1 MLRVAARSCQKFIN
15 RIALGTTTPRAA
27 ALEAPAACE
36 FRVRMR
42 KLTVD
47 SYAHRNEQAE
57 ATGSTRYLGAAVWAS

>member
-1 MLRVAARSCQKFIN
+1 MLRVAARRCQKFID
-15 RIALGTTTPRAA
+15 RIALGTNTPRAA

-47 SYAHRNEQAE
+47 SYAHRNEQVE
-57 ATGSTRYLGAAVWAS
+57 TTGK